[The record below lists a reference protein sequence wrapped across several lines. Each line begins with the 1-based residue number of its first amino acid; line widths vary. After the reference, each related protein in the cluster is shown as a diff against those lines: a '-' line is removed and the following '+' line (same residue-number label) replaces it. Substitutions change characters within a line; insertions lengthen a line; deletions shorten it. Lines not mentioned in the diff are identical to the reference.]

1 MAKRGITV
9 AKLVTK
15 FGYIKPNGTKN
26 VSGYVKYIAT
36 REGVVIPK
44 DKNKTVPV
52 TPKQLSL
59 ISQLLKDFP
68 DAKKSLEYADYND
81 KPTAANASEFI
92 SRTIEENLCELKDTK
107 TYADYIATRPN
118 VEKVGTHGLF
128 SYEGWGISLSKV
140 SDELKHHN
148 GNIWTM
154 IVSLR
159 REDAERLGFNTVDRW
174 KDMLRSQVPQLS
186 KSLKVPMKNLKW
198 YAAFHNE
205 SHHPHIHLIA
215 FSTVENEGYLS
226 KTGIEQMRS
235 SLANDIFEQELLSE
249 YKGQTKNRDELKLTT
264 KDVASEIVREINS
277 GMYSNPEL
285 QIQFVSLAEKLTKA
299 KGKLQYGYLN
309 KSTKSIIDS
318 IVDMLEHNKRISA
331 LYDLWYENKYAILK
345 TYTDEIPEKVP
356 LSQNKEFK
364 SIKNMIISSA
374 LDISGDILV
383 VSQDNEK
390 SENELSKAKHIIVK
404 TIHDNDVPIE
414 ETDKAYKSLL
424 EAAERNDPSAA
435 YLLGRFHLTHP
446 SALDYE
452 KAISCLKEA
461 SRLGNNVASFQLG
474 KLFYFGNDDI
484 ERDVRVG
491 LDYLNL
497 ASEQGND
504 YASQMIDNMSFHRNF
519 YIAQNSI
526 SLMYYLSGLIQNNNS
541 VQKTRNIRRK
551 NKDIKIKKSNRKRNH
566 VLNQ

>member
-1 MAKRGITV
+1 M

-36 REGVVIPK
+36 REGVMIPK
-44 DKNKTVPV
+44 DKDKSAPV

-59 ISQLLKDFP
+59 LSQLLKDFP
-68 DAKKSLEYADYND
+68 DSKKSLEYADYKNN
-81 KPTAANASEFI
+81 PTAVNASEFI
-92 SRTIEENLCELKDTK
+92 SRTIEENMCELKNTK

-118 VEKVGTHGLF
+118 VEKVGIHGLF
-128 SYEGWGISLSKV
+128 SYEGLDISLSKV
-140 SDELKHHN
+140 SDELKHHK
-148 GNIWTM
+148 GNVWTM

-159 REDAERLGFNTVDRW
+159 REDAERLGFNTADRW
-174 KDMLRSQVPQLS
+174 KDVLRSQVPQLS

-215 FSTVENEGYLS
+215 YSTIENEGYLS
-226 KTGIEQMRS
+226 KNGIEQMRS

-249 YKGQTKNRDELKLTT
+249 YKEQTKKRDELKLTT

-285 QIQFVSLAEKLTKA
+285 QMQFVSLAEKLTKA

-309 KSTKSIIDS
+309 KGIKGIIDS
-318 IVDMLEHNKRISA
+318 IVDMLEQNDRISL
-331 LYDLWYENKYAILK
+331 LYDLWYENRYAILK
-345 TYTDEIPEKVP
+345 TYTNEVPEKVP

-374 LDISGDILV
+374 LEISSDILV
-383 VSQDNEK
+383 VGQSNET
-390 SENELSKAKHIIVK
+390 SENEVSKAKHIVVNA
-404 TIHDNDVPIE
+404 IHDNYLYLPTE
-414 ETDKAYKSLL
+414 ELNKAYRTLL
-424 EAAERNDPSAA
+424 EAAERNDSSAA
-435 YLLGRFHLTHP
+435 YLLGRFHATNSLT
-446 SALDYE
+446 LDYG
-452 KAISCLKEA
+452 KAISFLKKA
-461 SRLGNNVASFQLG
+461 SKYGYHYASFQLG
-474 KLFYFGNDDI
+474 KIFYFGNDDI

-491 LDYLNL
+491 LDYLNI
-497 ASEQGND
+497 ASEQGNE
-504 YASQMIDNMSFHRNF
+504 YASQMLENITAHKDF
-519 YIAQNSI
+519 YIAQSSI

-541 VQKTRNIRRK
+541 AQSTRSMNRVEKKERK
-551 NKDIKIKKSNRKRNH
+551 MIKCKKKMSGIKM
-566 VLNQ
+566 

>member
-1 MAKRGITV
+1 V

-36 REGVVIPK
+36 REGVMIPK
-44 DKNKTVPV
+44 DKDKSAPV

-59 ISQLLKDFP
+59 LSQLLKDFP
-68 DAKKSLEYADYND
+68 DSKKSLEYADYKNN
-81 KPTAANASEFI
+81 PTAVNASEFI
-92 SRTIEENLCELKDTK
+92 SRTIEENMCELKNTK

-128 SYEGWGISLSKV
+128 SYEGLEISLSRV
-140 SDELKHHN
+140 SDDLKHHN

-159 REDAERLGFNTVDRW
+159 REDAERLGFNTADRW
-174 KDMLRSQVPQLS
+174 KDMLRSQVPQLA

-215 FSTVENEGYLS
+215 YSTVENEGYLS

-235 SLANDIFEQELLSE
+235 SLANEIFEQELLSE
-249 YKGQTKNRDELKLTT
+249 YKEQTKKRDELKLTT

-285 QIQFVSLAEKLTKA
+285 KMQFVALAKKLTKA

-309 KSTKSIIDS
+309 KSIKGIIDS
-318 IVDMLEHNKRISA
+318 IVDMLERNERISA
-331 LYDLWYENKYAILK
+331 LYDLWYENRYAILK

-364 SIKNMIISSA
+364 SIKNMIISAA
-374 LDISGDILV
+374 LDISGDIIV
-383 VSQDNEK
+383 ACKD
-390 SENELSKAKHIIVK
+390 SETIETELLEAKHIIVK
-404 TIHDNDVPIE
+404 AIHDNDVPTE
-414 ETDKAYKSLL
+414 EIDKSYRTILK
-424 EAAERNDPSAA
+424 AAEKNDSSAA
-435 YLLGRFHLTHP
+435 YLIGRFHLTKQ
-446 SALDYE
+446 STFDFE
-452 KAISCLKEA
+452 KAISFLKN
-461 SRLGNNVASFQLG
+461 SSKSGNHFASFQLG
-474 KLFYFGNDDI
+474 KLYYFGSDYIQKDI
-484 ERDVRVG
+484 DLG
-491 LDYLNL
+491 LNYLNL
-497 ASEQGND
+497 ASKQGNE
-504 YASQMIDNMSFHRNF
+504 YASQMLDNISAHKDF
-519 YIAQNSI
+519 YIAQSSL
-526 SLMYYLSGLIQNNNS
+526 SLMYYLTNLIQKNNS
-541 VQKTRNIRRK
+541 AQSVKAVTRVERREL
-551 NKDIKIKKSNRKRNH
+551 IKARDKKLINGMKY
-566 VLNQ
+566 

>member
-1 MAKRGITV
+1 V

-36 REGVVIPK
+36 REGVMIPK
-44 DKNKTVPV
+44 DKDKSAPV

-59 ISQLLKDFP
+59 LSQLLKDFP
-68 DAKKSLEYADYND
+68 DSKKSLEYADYKNN
-81 KPTAANASEFI
+81 PTAVNASEFI
-92 SRTIEENLCELKDTK
+92 SRTIEENMCELKDTK

-128 SYEGWGISLSKV
+128 SYEGLEISLSRV
-140 SDELKHHN
+140 SDDLKHHN

-159 REDAERLGFNTVDRW
+159 REDAERLGFNTADRW
-174 KDMLRSQVPQLS
+174 KDMLRSQVPQLA

-215 FSTVENEGYLS
+215 YSTVENEGYLS

-249 YKGQTKNRDELKLTT
+249 YKAQTKNRDELKLTT
-264 KDVASEIVREINS
+264 KCVASEIVREINS
-277 GMYSNPEL
+277 GTYSNHEL
-285 QIQFVSLAEKLTKA
+285 QLQFVALAEKLVKT

-309 KSTKSIIDS
+309 KSIKGIIDS
-318 IVDMLEHNKRISA
+318 IVDMLERNDRISA
-331 LYDLWYENKYAILK
+331 LYDLWYENRYAILK

-356 LSQNKEFK
+356 LLQNKEFK

-374 LDISGDILV
+374 LDISSDILV
-383 VSQDNEK
+383 VEQSNET
-390 SENELSKAKHIIVK
+390 SENELSKAKHIVVNA
-404 TIHDNDVPIE
+404 IHDNDLPTE
-414 ETDKAYKSLL
+414 ELDKAYKTLL
-424 EAAERNDPSAA
+424 EAAERNDSSAA
-435 YLLGRFHLTHP
+435 YLLGRFHSTCPLV
-446 SALDYE
+446 LDYT
-452 KAISCLKEA
+452 KAISQLKEA
-461 SRLGNNVASFQLG
+461 SKYGNHYASFQLG
-474 KLFYFGNDDI
+474 KIFYFGNDDI
-484 ERDVRVG
+484 ERDAKVG

-497 ASEQGND
+497 ASEQGNE
-504 YASQMIDNMSFHRNF
+504 YASQMLENITAHKDF
-519 YIAQNSI
+519 YIAQSSI

-541 VQKTRNIRRK
+541 AQSKKNMGRIGKKEQKRDNG
-551 NKDIKIKKSNRKRNH
+551 KKSQGIKM
-566 VLNQ
+566 

>member
-1 MAKRGITV
+1 MAKLI
-9 AKLVTK
+9 TK
-15 FGYIKPNGTKN
+15 FGYIKPNDTKN

-36 REGVVIPK
+36 REGVMIPK
-44 DKNKTVPV
+44 DKNKPAPV

-59 ISQLLKDFP
+59 IFQLLKDYP
-68 DAKKSLEYADYND
+68 DSKKSLEYADYKNN
-81 KPTAANASEFI
+81 PTAVNASEFI
-92 SRTIEENLCELKDTK
+92 SRTIEENMCELKNTK

-128 SYEGWGISLSKV
+128 SYEGLEISLSRV
-140 SDELKHHN
+140 SDDLKHHN

-249 YKGQTKNRDELKLTT
+249 YKAQTKNRDELKLTT

-285 QIQFVSLAEKLTKA
+285 QLQFVALAEKLTKA

-309 KSTKSIIDS
+309 KSIKSIIDS
-318 IVDMLEHNKRISA
+318 IVDLLEQNERISA
-331 LYDLWYENKYAILK
+331 LYDLWYENRYAILK
-345 TYTDEIPEKVP
+345 VYTDEIPEKVP

-374 LDISGDILV
+374 LDISSDILV
-383 VSQDNEK
+383 VGQSNET
-390 SENELSKAKHIIVK
+390 SENELSKVKHIVVNA
-404 TIHDNDVPIE
+404 IHDNDISTE
-414 ETDKAYKSLL
+414 EIDKAYRTLL
-424 EAAERNDPSAA
+424 EAAERNDSSAA
-435 YLLGRFHLTHP
+435 YLLGRFHST
-446 SALDYE
+446 SQVALDYE
-452 KAISCLKEA
+452 KAVSYLKEA
-461 SRLGNNVASFQLG
+461 SKNGNHYASFQLG
-474 KLFYFGNDDI
+474 KIFYFGNDNI
-484 ERDVRVG
+484 ERDMNIG
-491 LDYLNL
+491 LDYLYL
-497 ASEQGND
+497 ASEQGNE
-504 YASQMIDNMSFHRNF
+504 YASQMIDNISSHKNF
-519 YIAQNSI
+519 YIAQSSI

-541 VQKTRNIRRK
+541 AQSTKAMSRIEKKIRK
-551 NKDIKIKKSNRKRNH
+551 KDINKKQLHGLK
-566 VLNQ
+566 Q

>member
-1 MAKRGITV
+1 V

-36 REGVVIPK
+36 REGVMIPK
-44 DKNKTVPV
+44 GKDKSAPV

-59 ISQLLKDFP
+59 LSQLLKDFS
-68 DAKKSLEYADYND
+68 DSKKSLEYADYKNN
-81 KPTAANASEFI
+81 PTAVNASEFI
-92 SRTIEENLCELKDTK
+92 SRTIEENMCELKDTK

-128 SYEGWGISLSKV
+128 SYEGMNINLSKV
-140 SDELKHHN
+140 SDELKQHN
-148 GNIWTM
+148 GNVWTM

-159 REDAERLGFNTVDRW
+159 REDAERLGFNTADRW
-174 KDMLRSQVPQLS
+174 KDMLRSQVPQLA

-215 FSTVENEGYLS
+215 YSMAENEGYLS

-249 YKGQTKNRDELKLTT
+249 YKEQTKNRDELKLTT

-285 QIQFVSLAEKLTKA
+285 QIQFVALAEKLAKT
-299 KGKLQYGYLN
+299 KGKLQYGYVN
-309 KSTKSIIDS
+309 KSIKGIIDS
-318 IVDMLEHNKRISA
+318 IVDMLERNDRISA
-331 LYDLWYENKYAILK
+331 LYDLWYENRYAILK

-374 LDISGDILV
+374 LEISSDILV
-383 VSQDNEK
+383 VGQSNET
-390 SENELSKAKHIIVK
+390 SENEVSKAKHIVVNA
-404 TIHDNDVPIE
+404 IHDNYLPTE
-414 ETDKAYKSLL
+414 ELNKAYKTLL
-424 EAAERNDPSAA
+424 EAAEKNDSSAD
-435 YLLGRFHLTHP
+435 YLLGRFHSTCP
-446 SALDYE
+446 SVLDYE
-452 KAISCLKEA
+452 KAILYLKE
-461 SRLGNNVASFQLG
+461 SSKNGNHYASFQLG
-474 KLFYFGNDDI
+474 KIFYFGNDDI
-484 ERDVRVG
+484 ERDAKVG

-497 ASEQGND
+497 ASEQGD
-504 YASQMIDNMSFHRNF
+504 EYASQMLENITAHKDF
-519 YIAQNSI
+519 YIAQSSI
-526 SLMYYLSGLIQNNNS
+526 NLMYYLSGLIQNNNS
-541 VQKTRNIRRK
+541 AQRSRSMSRIEKRERLKT
-551 NKDIKIKKSNRKRNH
+551 NKKIVH
-566 VLNQ
+566 MG

>member
-1 MAKRGITV
+1 M

-36 REGVVIPK
+36 REGVMIPK
-44 DKNKTVPV
+44 DKDKSAPV

-59 ISQLLKDFP
+59 LSQLLKDFP
-68 DAKKSLEYADYND
+68 DSKKSLEYADYKNN
-81 KPTAANASEFI
+81 PTAVNASEFI
-92 SRTIEENLCELKDTK
+92 SRTIEENMCELKDTK

-118 VEKVGTHGLF
+118 VEKVGKHGLF
-128 SYEGWGISLSKV
+128 SYEGLGISLSKV

-148 GNIWTM
+148 GNVWTM

-159 REDAERLGFNTVDRW
+159 RKDAERLGYNTADRW
-174 KDMLRSQVPQLS
+174 KDMLRSQVPQLA

-215 FSTVENEGYLS
+215 YSMAENEGYLS

-235 SLANDIFEQELLSE
+235 SLANEIFEQELLSE
-249 YKGQTKNRDELKLTT
+249 YKAQTKNRDELKLTT

-277 GMYSNPEL
+277 GMYSNHEL
-285 QIQFVSLAEKLTKA
+285 QLQFVALAEKLVKT

-309 KSTKSIIDS
+309 KSIKGIIDS
-318 IVDMLEHNKRISA
+318 IVDMLERNDRIST
-331 LYDLWYENKYAILK
+331 LYDLWYENRYAVLK
-345 TYTDEIPEKVP
+345 TYTDKIPEKVP

-374 LDISGDILV
+374 LDISSDVLV
-383 VSQDNEK
+383 ERQSNEM
-390 SENELSKAKHIIVK
+390 SENELSKTKHIVVNA
-404 TIHDNDVPIE
+404 IHDNNIPAE
-414 ETDKAYKSLL
+414 EIDKAYRTLL
-424 EAAERNDPSAA
+424 KAAERNDSSAA
-435 YLLGRFHLTHP
+435 YLLGRFHSTNP

-452 KAISCLKEA
+452 KAISYLKGA
-461 SRLGNNVASFQLG
+461 SRLGNNFASFQLG

-491 LDYLNL
+491 LDYLNI
-497 ASEQGND
+497 ASEQGNE
-504 YASQMIDNMSFHRNF
+504 YASQMLENITAHKDF
-519 YIAQNSI
+519 YIAQSSI

-541 VQKTRNIRRK
+541 AQNTKAMSRIEKKIRK
-551 NKDIKIKKSNRKRNH
+551 KDINKKQLHGLK
-566 VLNQ
+566 Q